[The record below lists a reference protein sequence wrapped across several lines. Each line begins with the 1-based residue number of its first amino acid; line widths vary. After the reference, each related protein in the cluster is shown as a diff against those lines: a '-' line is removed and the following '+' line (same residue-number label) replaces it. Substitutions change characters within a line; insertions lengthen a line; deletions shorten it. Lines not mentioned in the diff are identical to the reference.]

1 LKYLAM
7 KIEQIKNESLE
18 KHFKVTVPAKSIDG
32 EVEQEITKLSKTMK
46 LPGFRP
52 GKVPVSLIKK
62 KYGGAVRGDV
72 LEKKVKDSITKIVE
86 DNKLEP
92 SERPDIDDLK
102 ADEGKDLSF
111 VVKMDV
117 LPEIKHPD
125 LKKVKLEK
133 PTLKIDPKDAEVR
146 LKEIVDAN
154 PEFTKE
160 SKVKSV
166 DGDQVEMDFT
176 GFVDN
181 KAFEGGSAK
190 NHQLILGSNQ
200 FIPGFE
206 EQLIGVK
213 AGDEVKVKVAFPK
226 DYHSKDLAGKDAIFE
241 TKVHKV
247 FKSSKP
253 KIDNDLAKKFGF
265 EDLEAFKKDIESNL
279 KKANDGQILEY
290 MKLKLFDH
298 LEKELKFDTPQK
310 TLDAEYEA
318 IKKQMSA
325 MQKEEEDE
333 AEAEAKTSKK
343 KAAPKAKKEDSKD
356 DEKTYKKIALR
367 RVKIGMFMAD
377 YARKHSIKVEKRDL
391 NNAITEQSKMF
402 PGNQQFIIDFYTQ
415 NPQALEG
422 LKGQILE
429 EKAVR
434 QILDNEVTTKEK
446 EFTPKALET
455 FLKKELE
462 DVKL

>member
-1 LKYLAM
+1 M

-32 EVEQEITKLSKTMK
+32 EVEKEVTKLSQTMK

-52 GKVPVSLIKK
+52 GKVPASLIKK
-62 KYGGAVRGDV
+62 KYGSAVRGDV
-72 LEKKVKDSITKIVE
+72 LEKQVKSCISKIID

-92 SERPDIDDLK
+92 SETPNIDDLK
-102 ADEGKDLSF
+102 AEEGKDLSF

-125 LKKVKLEK
+125 FKKIKLEK
-133 PTLKIDPKDAEVR
+133 PTLKVDAKDLEVK
-146 LKEIVDAN
+146 LKEIIEAN

-160 SKVKSV
+160 SKAKSV
-166 DGDQVEMDFT
+166 KGDQVEIDFT
-176 GFVDN
+176 GYVDK
-181 KAFEGGSAK
+181 KAFEGGAAK
-190 NHQLILGSNQ
+190 NHKLVIGSNQ

-206 EQLIGVK
+206 EQLTGVK
-213 AGDEVKVKVAFPK
+213 AGDEVKVKVTFPTE
-226 DYHSKDLAGKDAIFE
+226 YHSKDLAGKEAIFE

-247 FKSSKP
+247 FKPTTP
-253 KIDNDLAKKFGF
+253 KADNDLAKKFGF
-265 EDLEAFKKDIESNL
+265 EDLDSLKKDIEFNM
-279 KKANDGQILEY
+279 KKAQEGQILEY
-290 MKLKLFDH
+290 MKLKLFDQ
-298 LEKELKFDTPQK
+298 LEKDLKFDTPQK
-310 TLDAEYEA
+310 TVDAEYEA
-318 IKKQMSA
+318 IKKQMSNVKA
-325 MQKEEEDE
+325 QEE
-333 AEAEAKTSKK
+333 AEKDGKK
-343 KAAPKAKKEDSKD
+343 KTDSKAKKSDSKD

-377 YARKHSIKVEKRDL
+377 YARKNEIKVEKRDL
-391 NNAITEQSKMF
+391 NNAISEQSKMF

-429 EKAVR
+429 EKAVK
-434 QILDNEVTTKEK
+434 QILDKEISSKEK
-446 EFTPKALET
+446 EYSLKSLNT
-455 FLKKELE
+455 FLQKELE